1 MSTAISPTDE
11 HAPRTR
17 RSRQTRPGSSAAS
30 KRRLSPANVI
40 VYAMIAL
47 LLFVS
52 FYPLYVVLKTAL
64 GNPQSVFSDAESIR
78 PKSLT
83 LFNFKRALGMISDE
97 EAIAVGGSG
106 ANFNFLLSLRNSL
119 IFTGI
124 AGTGQIFFSTLAAYA
139 FARLRFPGRQAI
151 FTLMIGAL
159 MVPTVVLFIPNFIF
173 MRDRGWLDTFQGQIA
188 PFFLMTPFAVFF
200 MRQFFLSFPVEM
212 EESARIDGASTFKI
226 FRSIVIPNST
236 GPLATLSIL
245 TAINLWNEFF
255 WPFLIAKDESKYP
268 LTVALSA
275 FKSQQPQGGKDWT
288 GLMAGT
294 TLTLIPV
301 LLLLIFLGRKV
312 VESIQF
318 SGSK

>member
-64 GNPQSVFSDAESIR
+64 GNPQSVF
-78 PKSLT
+78 
-83 LFNFKRALGMISDE
+83 SDE